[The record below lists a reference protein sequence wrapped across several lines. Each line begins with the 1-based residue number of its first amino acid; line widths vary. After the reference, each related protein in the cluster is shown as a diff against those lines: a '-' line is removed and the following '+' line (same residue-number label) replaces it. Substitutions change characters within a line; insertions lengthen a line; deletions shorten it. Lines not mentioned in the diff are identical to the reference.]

1 MEVALQ
7 YNHRMSS
14 TPEQALE
21 QMNAQDSLMQEKTCQ
36 VQQFRMGFATLNKD
50 FIPELLLTPSSDFA
64 TLRGSLESVHY
75 FEGLA
80 VLANP

>member
-1 MEVALQ
+1 
-7 YNHRMSS
+7 MSS
-14 TPEQALE
+14 PTGLTSAGADERAGFIDATA
-21 QMNAQDSLMQEKTCQ
+21 NN
-36 VQQFRMGFATLNKD
+36 RMGFATLNKD